1 MLSKAEQDKTII
13 SYSII
18 LYRELA
24 DLSASFFIFSIYE
37 KMFIDRVRMHQH
49 SIFGTELPKE
59 NPENQRPYHL

>member
-24 DLSASFFIFSIYE
+24 DLSASFFIFSTYE
-37 KMFIDRVRMHQH
+37 KKFIDRIRMYQH
-49 SIFGTELPKE
+49 SVFSTELPKE
-59 NPENQRPYHL
+59 DPEN